1 MSFYLNAA
9 FSLSIGIAAIIGW
22 VRIKKTDPAFFPF
35 LLLMGAG
42 LVNETVSL
50 SLANM
55 GYTNAIPF
63 NVYSLVAAMLIGW
76 QFMRWGL
83 FKKKEWYFAMQSIF
97 LVSWIVEFVK
107 SDNLFNSYFI
117 IGYSSVIV
125 LLCIEQI
132 NREIFRV
139 KRKLYLHPIFLIC
152 MGLLVFHTYSVM
164 VETFW
169 IYGLNKSSVFR
180 LRIYE
185 IMAYINL
192 FTNLLFAFAIV
203 WIPLKLQYILRY

>member
-9 FSLSIGIAAIIGW
+9 FSLSIGIAAILGW

-35 LLLMGAG
+35 LLLMAAG
-42 LVNETVSL
+42 LINETISL
-50 SLANM
+50 VLVNM
-55 GYTNAIPF
+55 GYSNAVAF
-63 NVYSLVAAMLIGW
+63 NVYTLVAALLLGW

-83 FKKKEWYFAMQSIF
+83 FKRKEWYYILQSGF
-97 LVSWIVEFVK
+97 LIGWTIESLAG
-107 SDNLFNSYFI
+107 DNLFNSYFI
-117 IGYSSVIV
+117 TCYSSIVV

-139 KRKLYLHPIFLIC
+139 KRKLYLHPVFLMC

-169 IYGLNKSSVFR
+169 IYGLNKSHVFR

-203 WIPLKLQYILRY
+203 WIPLRLQYILRY